1 MSAKYCTSR
10 ISADSSEFS
19 VTPASSS
26 TVVEKP
32 RWRAAASRYTTI
44 TAPTAPRKLASGTV
58 AHAAAASAPPKVSTS
73 IAPSAA
79 PAEMPS
85 VKGVAS
91 GLRSSAW
98 KTTPAEA
105 SALPTSAAAST
116 RGRRAMKKTCASTLV
131 AQGCDQSKARV
142 RLMDVLPNSGARTHD
157 ASATTNAPTDTAD
170 HAARCGPRIRRPDLD
185 PDSIVTVGSAD
196 RHDHQVTGGVV
207 KPHVGVD
214 AVQRRD
220 GLAA

>member
-1 MSAKYCTSR
+1 MAGR
-10 ISADSSEFS
+10 REQVHDH
-19 VTPASSS
+19 
-26 TVVEKP
+26 
-32 RWRAAASRYTTI
+32 

-58 AHAAAASAPPKVSTS
+58 AHAAAANAPPKVSTS

-116 RGRRAMKKTCASTLV
+116 RGRRAMKNICASTLA
-131 AQGCDQSKARV
+131 AQGCDQSKARA
-142 RLMDVLPNSGARTHD
+142 RLMDVLPKSGARTHD
-157 ASATTNAPTDTAD
+157 A
-170 HAARCGPRIRRPDLD
+170 H
-185 PDSIVTVGSAD
+185 
-196 RHDHQVTGGVV
+196 RHDKRAEPHRHQPRADALDRRSGRACGG
-207 KPHVGVD
+207 
-214 AVQRRD
+214 
-220 GLAA
+220 